1 MPRYYF
7 HLVSPSHPVR
17 DTQGVDLPGLDAA
30 HWHAMHLVYR
40 LRAHAGDM
48 AEDWVVEVGDETG
61 AVPLVVLPWAV
72 PMMRHQTRAKPGA
85 SVAASAPPARPVLR
99 ASAPGNRGPKP

>member
-17 DTQGVDLPGLDAA
+17 DTQGVELTGLDAA
-30 HWHAMHLVYR
+30 HWHAMHLIYR
-40 LRAHAGDM
+40 LRTHAGDA

-61 AVPLVVLPWAV
+61 AVPLVVLPWSV
-72 PMMRHQTRAKPGA
+72 PMLRRGRAA
-85 SVAASAPPARPVLR
+85 
-99 ASAPGNRGPKP
+99 